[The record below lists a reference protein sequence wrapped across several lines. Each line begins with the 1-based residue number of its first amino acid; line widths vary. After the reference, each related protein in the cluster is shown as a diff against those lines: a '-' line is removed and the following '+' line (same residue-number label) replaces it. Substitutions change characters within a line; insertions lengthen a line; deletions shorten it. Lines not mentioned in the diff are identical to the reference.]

1 MIKRYDSMAFRRI
14 HFAAFMCAALL
25 SAALCGVSAAQVS
38 NDTVQWVAS
47 VISTAPVNRG
57 SNATLEVS
65 AEVKEGW
72 HVYAVTQP
80 PGGPTAL
87 RITLDKNTVAQ
98 AAGELS
104 GTVPERRRDPSFDL
118 ETDFYAHAFS
128 LRVPVLVKPSAGDGQ
143 TIPVSVRF
151 QACSDRECLPPRTVH
166 LSVPIDAILKV
177 IDERA
182 RPAI

>member
-14 HFAAFMCAALL
+14 HFAGLFVA
-25 SAALCGVSAAQVS
+25 SLCGVSTAQVS
-38 NDTVQWVAS
+38 NETVQWAAS
-47 VISTAPVNRG
+47 VISTAPANRG
-57 SNATLEVS
+57 SNAILEVS
-65 AEVKEGW
+65 AEIKEGW
-72 HVYAVTQP
+72 HVYALTQP

-87 RITLDKNTVAQ
+87 RITLEKNEVAQ
-98 AAGELS
+98 AAGAPS
-104 GTVPERRRDPSFDL
+104 GTVPERRHDPSFDL

-128 LRVPVLVKPSAGDGQ
+128 LRVPVHVKQSAGDGQ

-166 LSVPIDAILKV
+166 LAVPIDAPLKV
-177 IDERA
+177 TDERA